1 MREEALGREWPYPLV
16 GQLVGIRKS
25 HDKAQANAPKLL
37 DPARYHLNPRTDLN
51 DLEKG
56 RPWRA
61 TGTSLVSSNGSTMQ
75 VASIKELHTLLS
87 QMPQPSTSLLPA

>member
-1 MREEALGREWPYPLV
+1 MREEVLGREWPYPLV

-51 DLEKG
+51 GHPGFSDKWQEII
-56 RPWRA
+56 R
-61 TGTSLVSSNGSTMQ
+61 
-75 VASIKELHTLLS
+75 
-87 QMPQPSTSLLPA
+87 

>member
-51 DLEKG
+51 DC
-56 RPWRA
+56 
-61 TGTSLVSSNGSTMQ
+61 
-75 VASIKELHTLLS
+75 
-87 QMPQPSTSLLPA
+87 